1 MLYEA
6 LIKFPEKMAKL
17 MKSKYDGHAS
27 KYSKRWHASEEQER
41 DAEFD
46 NEVAWLEKGGEFD
59 LGPLDSENFFFYL
72 VLDNVKSLFK
82 IER

>member
-6 LIKFPEKMAKL
+6 LMKFPDKMAKL
-17 MKSKYDGHAS
+17 LKSKYEGHAS
-27 KYSKRWHASEEQER
+27 KYEKRWHPTEEQER

-46 NEVAWLEKGGEFD
+46 KEVAWLEQGGEFD
-59 LGPLDSENFFFYL
+59 LGPLDPENFFFYL